1 MQLLLQVDYISSVLL
16 LYIPLFS
23 PRHTLKT
30 LKCTFSTAATTF
42 RHFRFVRLRR
52 CRCLLLSFLTKY
64 RECYTKQAFLIIF
77 IKVFETLLYIFYLKF
92 DAECLAVW
100 VVHRLLTFF
109 SQLQSVLL
117 ENWRK
122 NKRKRKRTKSI
133 ESVQMFNH
141 CLICFLQCFDPVFLQ
156 KYMCNRIDV

>member
-1 MQLLLQVDYISSVLL
+1 MHFFNGSN
-16 LYIPLFS
+16 
-23 PRHTLKT
+23 H
-30 LKCTFSTAATTF
+30 FSTF
-42 RHFRFVRLRR
+42 PF
-52 CRCLLLSFLTKY
+52 CSSSSLSLSLSSSYFLTKY
-64 RECYTKQAFLIIF
+64 RKCYTKQAFLIIF
-77 IKVFETLLYIFYLKF
+77 IKVFETLLYILYLKF

-122 NKRKRKRTKSI
+122 TKRKKKKKNI